1 MKRATSAGEKRE
13 TMRLSDADEKFLLE
27 TARRSVES
35 IYGGTPPAIDYDER
49 PALGEKRGAFTT
61 ITKEG
66 DLRGCIGYI
75 IGRAPL
81 FETIVETARLAATE
95 DPRFPRVGASEI
107 AEIEFEIS
115 VLSEPEP
122 LESYDD
128 VVVGE
133 HGLILN
139 DAAGS
144 GVLLPQVPLEHG
156 MDREAYLNAICR
168 KAGLPEDRWR
178 RKKVNLQTFTA
189 RVFSEEDYR

>member
-1 MKRATSAGEKRE
+1 
-13 TMRLSDADEKFLLE
+13 MRLSNADERFLLE

-35 IYGGTPPAIDYDER
+35 LYGGAPPSVGYDER
-49 PALGEKRGAFTT
+49 PALRETRGAFTT
-61 ITKEG
+61 ITKKG
-66 DLRGCIGYI
+66 ALRGCIGYI
-75 IGRAPL
+75 VGRAPL
-81 FETIVETARLAATE
+81 FDTVVETARLAATE

-107 AEIEFEIS
+107 PDLEFEIS

-128 VVVGE
+128 IVVGE

-144 GVLLPQVPLEHG
+144 GVLLPQVPLEHE

-178 RKKVNLQTFTA
+178 RKKINLQTFTA